1 MTEICAYPGG
11 KRPSTWPN
19 GCPACW
25 AKERSFWAGV
35 RPDGSYTVFCM
46 AVIMAENA
54 TQRMKKGKA
63 GWYGTHVMDRFCPE
77 HRTMFRT
84 YKKLLHEN
92 V

>member
-1 MTEICAYPGG
+1 MSDGDYQTVLTGSAWPGG

-46 AVIMAENA
+46 AVIMAVKVSN
-54 TQRMKKGKA
+54 
-63 GWYGTHVMDRFCPE
+63 RFCPE
-77 HRTMFRT
+77 HRTMFRA
-84 YKKLLHEN
+84 YNKMLNEHK
-92 V
+92 